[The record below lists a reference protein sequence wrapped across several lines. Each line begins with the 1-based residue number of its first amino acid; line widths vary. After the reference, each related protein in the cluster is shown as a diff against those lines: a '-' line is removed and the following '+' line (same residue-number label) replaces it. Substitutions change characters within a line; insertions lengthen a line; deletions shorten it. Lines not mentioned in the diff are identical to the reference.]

1 MATLAEPFR
10 APARDDT
17 RFFLTMAIVMA
28 LTIAAGF
35 SLQLAMGRSS
45 FGAPIHV
52 HVHAL
57 VFFGWTM
64 LYVAQNALA
73 ASGSIAL
80 HRRLGWLGAAWMTA
94 MPVVGIYT
102 TVLMVQRGA
111 APFFFQ
117 PAYFLVMNSLSV
129 LAFFGLGV
137 AAILLRRRTDWHRRL
152 HYCGM
157 SVLTGPAFGRLLP
170 MPLLIPWAGWVVF
183 AATLIFPLIGI
194 AADRRRTGSVH
205 PAWWWGLG
213 AMVAMQLA
221 IVLIGESSL
230 GVALYDLA
238 VAGTPGAALA
248 PLAYPP
254 FPPLP

>member
-10 APARDDT
+10 APVRDDT

-35 SLQLAMGRSS
+35 SFQLAMGRSS
-45 FGAPIHV
+45 FHV
-52 HVHAL
+52 PLYIHVHAL
-57 VFFGWTM
+57 VFFGWTT

-80 HRRLGWLGAAWMTA
+80 HRRLGWLGAGWMTA
-94 MPVVGIYT
+94 MPLVGIYT
-102 TVLMVQRGA
+102 TVLMVQRGG
-111 APFFFQ
+111 APFFFL

-129 LAFFGLGV
+129 LTFFGLGV

-157 SVLTGPAFGRLLP
+157 TVLTGPALGRLLP
-170 MPLLIPWAGWVVF
+170 MPLLIPWAGWAVF
-183 AATLIFPLIGI
+183 AATLVFPVIGI
-194 AADRRRTGSVH
+194 AADLRRTGRVH

-213 AMVAMQLA
+213 ALVVMQLA
-221 IVLIGESSL
+221 IAAIGGGGL
-230 GVALYDLA
+230 GVALYNA
-238 VAGTPGAALA
+238 VVAGTPGASVA

-254 FPPLP
+254 FPPLS